1 MWIAAVQITTFI
13 FPFQIDI
20 KVCSRLKDHESKK
33 TDTFPSWVNVGQ
45 REAADAMGQC
55 DDP

>member
-20 KVCSRLKDHESKK
+20 KVCSMLKDHESKK